1 MNSLLNGVI
10 VATFTVFFSG
20 LGASAQ
26 TKDSARVTKE
36 TEFVLEVPLLSGA
49 ENLVPLDLPLVA
61 EEAVPAVGT
70 FWSASRYELE
80 PPLPFNRFPNLPVY
94 ALGNGQMLLDDRAVD
109 FNLWLQQLTTW
120 QVLSRAARGEA
131 LAEPPLAL
139 RVVQNYNGVD
149 LLPDLEDI
157 TNAVATFSLYCPRM
171 TWATTCSAP
180 PICPW
185 RRRRAH

>member
-1 MNSLLNGVI
+1 
-10 VATFTVFFSG
+10 
-20 LGASAQ
+20 
-26 TKDSARVTKE
+26 VTKE
-36 TEFVLEVPLLSGA
+36 TEFVLEVPLLAGA

-61 EEAVPAVGT
+61 EEAVSAVGT
-70 FWSASRYELE
+70 FWSASRFEFE
-80 PPLPFNRFPNLPVY
+80 PPLPFNRFPDLPVHS
-94 ALGNGQMLLDDRAVD
+94 LGNGQLLLDDRAVD

-120 QVLSRAARGEA
+120 QMLSRAARGEA

-171 TWATTCSAP
+171 TWATICSA
-180 PICPW
+180 
-185 RRRRAH
+185 RRTCHSPRTRAR